1 MTKQKKALAE
11 EEKNLGKSLSSKRE
25 FKPKSATL
33 FERKLA
39 LDKPLPPGTAAW
51 KALLGVTVISAAGC
65 CVLVGGAAAALG
77 VANVRA
83 DAIAILWILLV
94 VFN

>member
-11 EEKNLGKSLSSKRE
+11 EEKSLGKPSKSKKE
-25 FKPKSATL
+25 FKPKAATL

-39 LDKPLPPGTAAW
+39 LDRPLPPGTAAF
-51 KALLGVTVISAAGC
+51 KALLGVTLVSVTGC

-77 VANVRA
+77 VSNVRA
-83 DAIAILWILLV
+83 ADFIGWEQ
-94 VFN
+94 